1 MEVPVIYA
9 LLDCPGVLLLRKID
23 WLPGLFLGSMSM
35 RWPTIALLSVHP
47 SAPHQQP
54 VLPVTELE
62 PN

>member
-35 RWPTIALLSVHP
+35 RWPTVALL